1 MREIIQLCGAARNDT
16 EQTENIKE
24 IYVVKT
30 KTRAATSQQYDG
42 AVILIIRISKYIPA
56 VVERDPASTLLY

>member
-1 MREIIQLCGAARNDT
+1 MIFHSFDVEIIQLCGAARNDT

-30 KTRAATSQQYDG
+30 KTRAANSSVWGGD
-42 AVILIIRISKYIPA
+42 INN
-56 VVERDPASTLLY
+56 

>member
-1 MREIIQLCGAARNDT
+1 MELCGTARNDT

-30 KTRAATSQQYDG
+30 KTRAAPSSDG
-42 AVILIIRISKYIPA
+42 AG
-56 VVERDPASTLLY
+56 

>member
-1 MREIIQLCGAARNDT
+1 MIFHSFDVEIIQLCGAARNDT

-30 KTRAATSQQYDG
+30 KTRAAPSQQYDG
-42 AVILIIRISKYIPA
+42 AVILIIRISKYIQGHQ
-56 VVERDPASTLLY
+56 L